1 MTVSKKSPQSFL
13 PLPHKSLDILLALAG
28 GEAHGYGIKRF
39 VEERSAGVLR
49 AATLY
54 EALARLHRDGLIHES
69 PTRPAEAA
77 SSRWRYYELSALGRL
92 VLDAELRRLESIL
105 DYARSVAGGLWV
117 PEGEGL

>member
-1 MTVSKKSPQSFL
+1 MTSKKTSPQSFL

-39 VEERSAGVLR
+39 VEERSGGALR

-69 PTRPAEAA
+69 PTRPAEA
-77 SSRWRYYELSALGRL
+77 SSRWRYYELSTLGRQ
-92 VLDAELRRLESIL
+92 VLGAELRRLESIL
-105 DYARSVAGGLWV
+105 DYARSVHGYCRLPGG
-117 PEGEGL
+117 EEA